1 MQENFLEEA
10 ESEELNWFHNRYTFF
25 VICAIMYSEK
35 VACKLQE
42 VIYMQIYDF
51 NNYLSLGKIDTNS
64 YFDNS
69 DINDTNSIDTSEQF
83 QNVLQ
88 DYMNKEYQTELE
100 QKAIEVEPT
109 EEKEVNSNYLSDLSE
124 SMLNT
129 SSGRKVIASMMEN
142 QIMGI
147 VTGSVDEEQNETLQ
161 ALLLGTEATNTVSD
175 LEQTLMS
182 LKTLEAQTDKK

>member
-1 MQENFLEEA
+1 
-10 ESEELNWFHNRYTFF
+10 
-25 VICAIMYSEK
+25 
-35 VACKLQE
+35 
-42 VIYMQIYDF
+42 MQIYDF
-51 NNYLSLGKIDTNS
+51 NSYLSLGGIDTNS
-64 YFDNS
+64 YYDNL
-69 DINDTNSIDTSEQF
+69 DTNDTQSIDTTEQF
-83 QNVLQ
+83 NNVLQ

-124 SMLNT
+124 SMMNT
-129 SSGRKVIASMMEN
+129 SSGRKVIASMIEN

-161 ALLLGTEATNTVSD
+161 SLLLGTEASNTVSD

-182 LKTLEAQTDKK
+182 LKTIETQTDKK

>member
-1 MQENFLEEA
+1 
-10 ESEELNWFHNRYTFF
+10 
-25 VICAIMYSEK
+25 
-35 VACKLQE
+35 
-42 VIYMQIYDF
+42 MQIYDF
-51 NNYLSLGKIDTNS
+51 NSYLSLGGIDTNS
-64 YFDNS
+64 YYDNV
-69 DINDTNSIDTSEQF
+69 DTNDTQSIDTTEQF
-83 QNVLQ
+83 NNVLQ

-124 SMLNT
+124 SMMNT
-129 SSGRKVIASMMEN
+129 SSGRKVIASMIEN

-161 ALLLGTEATNTVSD
+161 SLLLGTEASNTVSD

-182 LKTLEAQTDKK
+182 LKTIETQTDKK

>member
-1 MQENFLEEA
+1 M
-10 ESEELNWFHNRYTFF
+10 R
-25 VICAIMYSEK
+25 
-35 VACKLQE
+35 
-42 VIYMQIYDF
+42 IYDF
-51 NNYLSLGKIDTNS
+51 NSYLSLGGIDTNS
-64 YFDNS
+64 YYDNL
-69 DINDTNSIDTSEQF
+69 DTNDTQSIDTTEQF
-83 QNVLQ
+83 NNVLQ

-124 SMLNT
+124 SMMNT
-129 SSGRKVIASMMEN
+129 SSGRKVIASMIEN

-161 ALLLGTEATNTVSD
+161 SLLLGTEASNTVSD

-182 LKTLEAQTDKK
+182 LKTIETQTDKK